1 MEERYKFRSRARKA
15 DESID
20 AYLTIFRELAKSC
33 DFGDLEKEMIRDQ
46 IVEKCSS
53 HILKQR
59 LLQQGDLFL
68 AKTVK
73 IARNAE
79 TAVQEAR
86 LLSQGSKEN
95 TITVNHVRTSSRTP
109 AKRSN
114 CYSCSGTDGHSPSK
128 CGALKSTCNNYK
140 KVGHLQRVCRS
151 KHETT
156 RMKGK
161 KWKGKKPQQM
171 KVRSLSSNKP
181 AN

>member
-73 IARNAE
+73 IAHNAE
-79 TAVQEAR
+79 TAVKKRDYSPKVPKGTQSPLTTCVPLAEHQRNALTVTVVVAR
-86 LLSQGSKEN
+86 
-95 TITVNHVRTSSRTP
+95 TVTAQVSRWC
-109 AKRSN
+109 AKIN
-114 CYSCSGTDGHSPSK
+114 
-128 CGALKSTCNNYK
+128 
-140 KVGHLQRVCRS
+140 LQ
-151 KHETT
+151 
-156 RMKGK
+156 
-161 KWKGKKPQQM
+161 
-171 KVRSLSSNKP
+171 
-181 AN
+181 

>member
-1 MEERYKFRSRARKA
+1 MSVKTLFQTESVATGSVPLKFTLLHQTRRKRRSPSRERQCYTALALQFNASSTLSPVNTKPLKEWRPPWMDLFAPKSNVVEERYKFRSRARKA
-15 DESID
+15 DEYID

-79 TAVQEAR
+79 TTVQEAR
-86 LLSQGSKEN
+86 LLS
-95 TITVNHVRTSSRTP
+95 
-109 AKRSN
+109 
-114 CYSCSGTDGHSPSK
+114 
-128 CGALKSTCNNYK
+128 
-140 KVGHLQRVCRS
+140 
-151 KHETT
+151 
-156 RMKGK
+156 
-161 KWKGKKPQQM
+161 
-171 KVRSLSSNKP
+171 
-181 AN
+181 

>member
-1 MEERYKFRSRARKA
+1 MLHCLGPAVQRIFNTLSGEHKTLEGVKPPWMDLFAPKSNVVEERYKFRSRARKA
-15 DESID
+15 DEYID

-59 LLQQGDLFL
+59 LLQQGDL

-73 IARNAE
+73 IARNTE

-86 LLSQGSKEN
+86 LLSQGSKGN
-95 TITVNHVRTSSRTP
+95 AITVNHVRTSSRTP

-128 CGALKSTCNNYK
+128 S
-140 KVGHLQRVCRS
+140 V
-151 KHETT
+151 
-156 RMKGK
+156 
-161 KWKGKKPQQM
+161 
-171 KVRSLSSNKP
+171 VR
-181 AN
+181 

>member
-33 DFGDLEKEMIRDQ
+33 DFGDLEKEMIKDQ
-46 IVEKCSS
+46 IVGKCSS

-114 CYSCSGTDGHSPSK
+114 YYSCSGTDDHSPSK
-128 CGALKSTCNNYK
+128 S
-140 KVGHLQRVCRS
+140 V
-151 KHETT
+151 
-156 RMKGK
+156 
-161 KWKGKKPQQM
+161 
-171 KVRSLSSNKP
+171 VR
-181 AN
+181 